1 VSNLLFPRLIG
12 VGWGTTITPHHFY
25 GQTVARSGRSVRSQ
39 FASQPVTKISVSY
52 SDDGWLSEEKPKA
65 AVDGS
70 AVYNDFET
78 MLGFF
83 NYHGGG
89 FQSFLFQGVS
99 DRERGKY
106 RRHGELQ
113 FKGDGATAQF
123 QLVRNVGIW
132 AEAIYWPSANP
143 TVYVAG
149 VQQAAGNVTALGNGM
164 FQLSV
169 APALNALV
177 SADFTFS
184 YRCVFDKE
192 EMDFKEWCEG
202 YWSVETPLT
211 TVKP

>member
-1 VSNLLFPRLIG
+1 MSNLIFPRLRG

-25 GQTVARSGRSVRSQ
+25 GTTTARSGRTVRAQ
-39 FASQPVTKISVSY
+39 FSRHPVTKISISY
-52 SDDGWLSEEKPKA
+52 SDDGYLSEEKPKPA
-65 AVDGS
+65 GDGS
-70 AVYNDFET
+70 VAYDDFTT

-89 FQSFLFQGVS
+89 FQSFLFQGVN
-99 DRERGKY
+99 DRERHKY

-113 FKGDGATAQF
+113 FTGDGATGGF

-132 AEAIYWPSANP
+132 QEAIYWPSANP

-149 VQQAAGNVTALGNGM
+149 VQQAAANVTALGNGM
-164 FQLSV
+164 FQLSA
-169 APALNALV
+169 APAVGALV
-177 SADFTFS
+177 TADFVFA

-192 EMDFKEWCEG
+192 EMDFKEWSEG